1 MSEMT
6 TRSSERGS
14 VLRKLLYV
22 LGALVALVVVA
33 YFVLTSAAFFK
44 GVILPKVGAGVN
56 SEVTVAD
63 ASISPFSQVTLRD
76 LKVTPKGA
84 ETLLTIGEVRLR
96 YSLMSLLGGKIVV
109 DELAVDGPAV
119 NVVNNADGTSNL
131 DPLLKATKSTS
142 TSTPASPAAAKPL
155 VLDIKSVTVK
165 NASVKQTVKFKDGG
179 QQVMEIANGQL
190 TLAGLKNDAAAKF
203 DLGADLKLATSSPTN
218 ATLAAKLDA
227 HFTINLGADAMPKTV
242 NGALKLLVSQATGAA
257 AELVEGAAS
266 LECDMTP
273 VDIRQIALKFQKGA
287 VELGQ
292 VRLHG
297 PLDLAKQE
305 GKLDLELSG
314 VDRRLLNLVANTQ
327 GLDAILQLCGA
338 PGGMAAYVQG
348 MDFGATALSSTNH
361 IELGAG
367 GKNLAVSGQFH
378 GKSVSVARQGVATPV
393 LDLAAAYNVTVDQ
406 VQQNAWLREFTLDAS
421 SAQKP
426 LLRGAL
432 SKPMKFDWKS
442 GANAVE
448 ESALTVTLSGFDLR
462 DYRAFLGTNLVSGV
476 INGTLDLQA
485 KAAGKQLFIKLNAAG
500 ADLAAVAGSNRVS
513 GLGFQ
518 LDSGLTLNNFQKL
531 QINRTEFKLRHGT
544 TELASA
550 SATGNAD
557 VKSQDLVLAIN
568 ARVSLPGLLG
578 LAPAAGTP
586 LTAGTLTFD
595 ASLKQE
601 NLTLPNSKT
610 AAFARSVEGK
620 LDLANLSGTAGGCQ
634 FERYDAAIAF
644 DAVLKN
650 NVSTVRKASGT
661 IKQAG
666 QAAGSFESQAEYD
679 TATGAA
685 KFSLKLAGLNE
696 NALRPFLAAAPGR
709 QVVGLCRHQLRA
721 DRRLRSRRPIDDQ
734 GRLERDQPGHQRPG
748 RPCARDAAGGP
759 VQTRRRAAPAGRRTA
774 RLHADPDAHG
784 PREERRASQGHG
796 GFFQDQRHHRR
807 AGPAGRHPRLHALLR
822 PVHGRAGHAGQARVG
837 HRGRQARRRC
847 QRRADRA
854 GAALARLRYQGHD
867 QPPLPAR
874 SRGGQLPDR
883 GETRRRQDAGPALP
897 SHAQR
902 RPGQRHRGSP
912 GDA

>member
-1 MSEMT
+1 
-6 TRSSERGS
+6 
-14 VLRKLLYV
+14 
-22 LGALVALVVVA
+22 
-33 YFVLTSAAFFK
+33 
-44 GVILPKVGAGVN
+44 
-56 SEVTVAD
+56 
-63 ASISPFSQVTLRD
+63 
-76 LKVTPKGA
+76 
-84 ETLLTIGEVRLR
+84 
-96 YSLMSLLGGKIVV
+96 
-109 DELAVDGPAV
+109 
-119 NVVNNADGTSNL
+119 
-131 DPLLKATKSTS
+131 
-142 TSTPASPAAAKPL
+142 
-155 VLDIKSVTVK
+155 
-165 NASVKQTVKFKDGG
+165 
-179 QQVMEIANGQL
+179 
-190 TLAGLKNDAAAKF
+190 
-203 DLGADLKLATSSPTN
+203 
-218 ATLAAKLDA
+218 
-227 HFTINLGADAMPKTV
+227 
-242 NGALKLLVSQATGAA
+242 
-257 AELVEGAAS
+257 
-266 LECDMTP
+266 MTP

-696 NALRPFLAAAPGR
+696 NALRPFLAAALGDKSLASVAINSELTGGYDPAAQSTIKGDLSVTNLVIKDPAGRVPATPLEARFKLDAGLRQQVAELRDCTLTLTPTARGKNAVQVKGTVDFSKTNAITGALDLLADTLDFTHYYDLFMAAPGTPAKPASATAAAR
-709 QVVGLCRHQLRA
+709 PAADANAEPIAQVLPLRDFVTRATINRLYLRDLEVANFQTAVKLDGGKTLVQPFQATLNGAPVNGTVDLQATLNGVPVNDPVDPARGLLCYAYNVSFSATAVPIPPLVSLAMPQRAGQFGGTATLELKELKGNGVSGANLQKNLAGEFLLLTTNLNFSLHNARSAALKSIVNVVVGIPDIIRNPTAAIGNLLA
-721 DRRLRSRRPIDDQ
+721 KLTGTPAT
-734 GRLERDQPGHQRPG
+734 G
-748 RPCARDAAGGP
+748 AAGGW
-759 VQTRRRAAPAGRRTA
+759 
-774 RLHADPDAHG
+774 AD
-784 PREERRASQGHG
+784 Q
-796 GFFQDQRHHRR
+796 
-807 AGPAGRHPRLHALLR
+807 LLQSPLNSIVLR
-822 PVHGRAGHAGQARVG
+822 GRVG
-837 HRGRQARRRC
+837 
-847 QRRADRA
+847 
-854 GAALARLRYQGHD
+854 
-867 QPPLPAR
+867 
-874 SRGGQLPDR
+874 SGQVKLT
-883 GETRRRQDAGPALP
+883 EASL
-897 SHAQR
+897 
-902 RPGQRHRGSP
+902 
-912 GDA
+912 